1 MQRDLGIVI
10 RERLVS
16 CRVIVK
22 CSEEEEGF
30 PFLCKEH
37 LISTLNF
44 ICVRVFLYG
53 WLNILVGNFYGTT
66 DVITL
71 ISY

>member
-1 MQRDLGIVI
+1 M
-10 RERLVS
+10 
-16 CRVIVK
+16 IVK

-71 ISY
+71 ISN